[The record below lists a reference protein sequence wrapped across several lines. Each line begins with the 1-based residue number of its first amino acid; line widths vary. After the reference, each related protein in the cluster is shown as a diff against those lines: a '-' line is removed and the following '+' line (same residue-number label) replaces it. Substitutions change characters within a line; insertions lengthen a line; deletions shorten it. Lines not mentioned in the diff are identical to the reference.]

1 MHHNNNT
8 EARYGYNTLASMQ
21 AAVARMREF
30 DIPQDAQWG
39 DIDIMERSLDFTVS
53 QTRFGGLPDYVRQLK
68 GEGVRFVTI
77 LDPCISTGEPNNTY
91 RPFDLGQELDVWVQ
105 LPGEGENCVAA
116 AGPGALYHTVPYCV
130 VYCTVLYCTVLYC
143 RRGPCDGAGV
153 APGPRLLPRLH
164 AAPRPALVAADGGG
178 VPRPHRVDILVD
190 I

>member
-1 MHHNNNT
+1 MHHDNT

-105 LPGEGENCVAA
+105 LPGEGDCSRE
-116 AGPGALYHTVPYCV
+116 
-130 VYCTVLYCTVLYC
+130 VLMGV
-143 RRGPCDGAGV
+143 GDGV
-153 APGPRLLPRLH
+153 ASVIMLTFTKRPGPH
-164 AAPRPALVAADGGG
+164 ADFYSEARP
-178 VPRPHRVDILVD
+178 PC
-190 I
+190 

>member
-91 RPFDLGQELDVWVQ
+91 RPFDLGQELDVWVK

-116 AGPGALYHTVPYCV
+116 AGPGALYHTVPYCSV
-130 VYCTVLYCTVLYC
+130 LHCNILYCTVLQA
-143 RRGPCDGAGV
+143 GA
-153 APGPRLLPRLH
+153 L
-164 AAPRPALVAADGGG
+164 
-178 VPRPHRVDILVD
+178 
-190 I
+190 